1 MLAELGEPIMSSTLI
16 LPGDDMPLTDPE
28 EMRARLEHQVTW
40 SWTAALAAWNR
51 PPWWTSPA
59 RRRGCC
65 GAEEGPPRPSAVEPG
80 LYNARMPEFSLVQ
93 KILLYGIP
101 PFRHHGA

>member
-1 MLAELGEPIMSSTLI
+1 LQHPKRKTIGIRVPDHAVPQAMLAELGEPIMSSTLI

-28 EMRARLEHQVTW
+28 EMRARLEHQVDL

-65 GAEEGPPRPSAVEPG
+65 GAKRGPA
-80 LYNARMPEFSLVQ
+80 
-93 KILLYGIP
+93 
-101 PFRHHGA
+101 PFGG